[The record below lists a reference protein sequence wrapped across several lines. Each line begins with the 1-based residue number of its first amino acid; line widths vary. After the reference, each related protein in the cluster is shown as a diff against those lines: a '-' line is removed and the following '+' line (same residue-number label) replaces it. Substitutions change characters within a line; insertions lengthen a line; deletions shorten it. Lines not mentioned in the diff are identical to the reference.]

1 MTNTLR
7 NSVLSLFVAGATFAS
22 ACDCGCKD
30 HKHEKAEAVVITGG
44 DTMQF
49 DVTAFE
55 AKAGEEITVTFKN
68 GGNLPKTAM
77 GHNLVILKPGSD
89 LASFA
94 MAAMSAT
101 TTEYIPQD
109 DTNKALVV
117 ASTKVLGP
125 GEEEALT
132 FTPTEAGEYPFLCSF
147 PGHFSIMKGIMTVK

>member
-89 LASFA
+89 LAHSQWLRCLQRQQNT
-94 MAAMSAT
+94 SH
-101 TTEYIPQD
+101 
-109 DTNKALVV
+109 K
-117 ASTKVLGP
+117 
-125 GEEEALT
+125 
-132 FTPTEAGEYPFLCSF
+132 
-147 PGHFSIMKGIMTVK
+147 MTRTRLS